1 MVRKNQGKFI
11 PVIGNFFDDA
21 PRIFNIF
28 RELQTD
34 AALKIFKVTFQCLAN
49 IGLVFEGQNGQ
60 GHDSSS

>member
-1 MVRKNQGKFI
+1 MVRKNKGKLI

-34 AALKIFKVTFQCLAN
+34 AALEIFKVTFQCLAN